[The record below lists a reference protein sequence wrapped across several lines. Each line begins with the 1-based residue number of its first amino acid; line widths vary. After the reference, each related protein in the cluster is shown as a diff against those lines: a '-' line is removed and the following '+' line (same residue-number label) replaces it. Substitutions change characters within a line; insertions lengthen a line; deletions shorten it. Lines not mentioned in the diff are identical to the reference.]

1 MRDMS
6 GMSLWL
12 TIVIAGVLT
21 FATRLSFI
29 ALLERIKMPAWFQRA
44 LRFVP
49 AAVLSAIILPET
61 ASRNGTL
68 DLSLRNPQILAGCVA
83 VIVAWR
89 TKNVLL
95 TILAGMAA
103 LLALQPVLGWAGLS

>member
-1 MRDMS
+1 MKGMS
-6 GMSLWL
+6 GISLWL

-29 ALLERIKMPAWFQRA
+29 ALLERIKLPAWFQRA

-61 ASRNGTL
+61 ASRNGAQ
-68 DLSLRNPQILAGCVA
+68 DLSLHNPQILAGCLA
-83 VIVAWR
+83 VLVAWR
-89 TKNVLL
+89 TKNVLV

-103 LLALQPVLGWAGLS
+103 LLALQAVLGRAGL